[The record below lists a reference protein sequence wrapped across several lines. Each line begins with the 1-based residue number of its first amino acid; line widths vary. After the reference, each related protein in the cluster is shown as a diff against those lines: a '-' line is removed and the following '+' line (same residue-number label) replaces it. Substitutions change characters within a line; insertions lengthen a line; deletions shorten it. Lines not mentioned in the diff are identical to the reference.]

1 MNLKY
6 AKRSEDTEQI
16 KVISWAKHNESRM
29 PELKWLYHCPNGGS
43 RNKAEAIKF
52 KQMGVKP
59 GVADLHLPYPKG
71 RYAGLYIE
79 MKYGNN
85 RLQESQKEFL
95 KDMECSGYFVVTCYS
110 ARAAIDVI
118 EKYCLLNATEEMEIK
133 NNSIIKD

>member
-43 RNKAEAIKF
+43 RNKAEAIKL

-59 GVADLHLPYPKG
+59 KRIFKG
-71 RYAGLYIE
+71 
-79 MKYGNN
+79 YGMFRVFCCYLLFSKSGN
-85 RLQESQKEFL
+85 RRNRKILSIK
-95 KDMECSGYFVVTCYS
+95 CSRRNG
-110 ARAAIDVI
+110 D
-118 EKYCLLNATEEMEIK
+118 
-133 NNSIIKD
+133 

>member
-52 KQMGVKP
+52 KQMGVIYYTKDGWLVRFWETIITEKFKKVIAWQP
-59 GVADLHLPYPKG
+59 LPEPYRKS
-71 RYAGLYIE
+71 R
-79 MKYGNN
+79 
-85 RLQESQKEFL
+85 
-95 KDMECSGYFVVTCYS
+95 
-110 ARAAIDVI
+110 
-118 EKYCLLNATEEMEIK
+118 
-133 NNSIIKD
+133 